1 VEIGDAEMGQKQECA
16 VIFAPQNVA
25 VRVKKGAN
33 LLEAVSV
40 AHITINNLCGGDGIC
55 GRCKMI
61 VKDGEVKGKVS
72 DKLTREEIKGGFVL
86 ACMTSVESDL
96 FVEIPEE
103 TLAKVKVYADKDA
116 ERYRDFEQTL
126 LLKGLSPTPLVRKA
140 YVELDEPT
148 IGNNTA
154 DHERLYEAICRKLG
168 LGDCSVQM
176 GLKII
181 KILPEVLK
189 QNSYK
194 VTATLGMR
202 RHVAEVMNVEGG
214 NTENR
219 NFMVIIDI
227 GTTTIVSHLVN
238 ANTTET
244 VDAKACFNSQG
255 IYGREVTRRMISAEK
270 RGDEELQKLLIED
283 INRLIRALAN
293 TNKINLKDITA
304 VVCAG
309 NTTMGHFLLGL
320 PTYNIRRFPYV
331 ATAVEPP
338 PLRAAEVGIQINPR
352 GLLYSLPGISAWV
365 GSDITAGILATR
377 LYEKEE
383 TTLLLDIG
391 TNGETVIGNKDWIVA
406 SSASAGPAL
415 EGASV
420 ECGMRAEQGAIE
432 SVSVEDGE
440 IAFQTIGNTPPKGIC
455 GSGIIDLVSVL
466 LQKNI
471 INRNGRFI
479 EGSSDRIRAMGNTR
493 SYTLV
498 TAEQTQGKKPIYI
511 TESDIENVITAKAA
525 IYAAL
530 KILMKR
536 LDLDFSDIDNF
547 YIAGAFGNHLD
558 VDHAIAIGLIP
569 NMPKE
574 KISFVG
580 NTSIRGAKL
589 VALYQEA
596 FDKIYELRQT
606 TTYYDLMGADDYVEE
621 FKKALFLPHTDI
633 EQFRMIR
640 M

>member
-1 VEIGDAEMGQKQECA
+1 
-16 VIFAPQNVA
+16 
-25 VRVKKGAN
+25 
-33 LLEAVSV
+33 
-40 AHITINNLCGGDGIC
+40 
-55 GRCKMI
+55 
-61 VKDGEVKGKVS
+61 
-72 DKLTREEIKGGFVL
+72 
-86 ACMTSVESDL
+86 
-96 FVEIPEE
+96 
-103 TLAKVKVYADKDA
+103 
-116 ERYRDFEQTL
+116 
-126 LLKGLSPTPLVRKA
+126 
-140 YVELDEPT
+140 
-148 IGNNTA
+148 
-154 DHERLYEAICRKLG
+154 
-168 LGDCSVQM
+168 
-176 GLKII
+176 
-181 KILPEVLK
+181 
-189 QNSYK
+189 
-194 VTATLGMR
+194 
-202 RHVAEVMNVEGG
+202 
-214 NTENR
+214 
-219 NFMVIIDI
+219 
-227 GTTTIVSHLVN
+227 
-238 ANTTET
+238 
-244 VDAKACFNSQG
+244 
-255 IYGREVTRRMISAEK
+255 MISAEK

-283 INRLIRALAN
+283 INRLIRSLAN

-320 PTYNIRRFPYV
+320 PTYHIRRFPYV

-377 LYEKEE
+377 LFEKEE

-406 SSASAGPAL
+406 CSASAGPAL

-432 SVSVEDGE
+432 SVSVEDGD

-471 INRNGRFI
+471 IDRNGRFI
-479 EGSSDRIRAMGNTR
+479 EGSSDRIRVTGNTR
-493 SYTLV
+493 SYILV
-498 TAEQTQGKKPIYI
+498 PEEQAQGKNPIYI
-511 TESDIENVITAKAA
+511 SESDIENIITAKAA

-536 LDLDFSDIDNF
+536 LDLDFADIDNF
-547 YIAGAFGNHLD
+547 YIAGAFGNHID
-558 VDHAIAIGLIP
+558 VAHAISIGLIP

-589 VALYQEA
+589 VALYEEA
-596 FDKIYELRQT
+596 SDKIYELRQT